1 MCVRSYSYVSIF
13 IKISQSEY
21 QDFLPGIIHMTNV
34 SWNISDW
41 EEETFFYQTVGAAFR
56 SNCLPAQLFP
66 SARPHSNL
74 FITPKQVD
82 EVQVG
87 RGEASRRRHDA
98 QRSDE

>member
-1 MCVRSYSYVSIF
+1 
-13 IKISQSEY
+13 
-21 QDFLPGIIHMTNV
+21 MTNV

-82 EVQVG
+82 EVQVER
-87 RGEASRRRHDA
+87 RGKQEEARRRGVTSRRRQKRGKSRDDVFLYILA
-98 QRSDE
+98 LKNKKSN